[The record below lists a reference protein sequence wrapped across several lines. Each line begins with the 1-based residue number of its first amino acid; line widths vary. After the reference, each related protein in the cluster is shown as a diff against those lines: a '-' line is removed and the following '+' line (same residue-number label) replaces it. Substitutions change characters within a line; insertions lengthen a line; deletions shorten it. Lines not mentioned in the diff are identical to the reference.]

1 MSPPQPSKAGFP
13 ANTVQIEDFHVEGL
27 MVGCGRDDE
36 KPDFRTI
43 NHNEVYTLEFN
54 DFVEYS
60 CAFNWKNKHIK
71 FPVYNKTV
79 AKLCDGGNKKNKDCY
94 WRATQ
99 NEFFFLQDVWIP
111 MYDWNHRL
119 NDGFVDP
126 HDDTNLIKDGIDHNS
141 VAQQSCQSKCAF

>member
-79 AKLCDGGNKKNKDCY
+79 AKLCDGVQFCGSFLLPTQDDKKEKKEQL
-94 WRATQ
+94 T
-99 NEFFFLQDVWIP
+99 
-111 MYDWNHRL
+111 
-119 NDGFVDP
+119 
-126 HDDTNLIKDGIDHNS
+126 
-141 VAQQSCQSKCAF
+141 